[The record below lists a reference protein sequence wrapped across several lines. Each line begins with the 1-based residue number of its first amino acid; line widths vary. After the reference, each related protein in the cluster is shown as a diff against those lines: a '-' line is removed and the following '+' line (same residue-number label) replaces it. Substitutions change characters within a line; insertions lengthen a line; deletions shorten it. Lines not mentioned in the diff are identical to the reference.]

1 MSRKELCFA
10 LVVGLL
16 VVATACA
23 SSVPPGGTPASVA
36 PQPTIASP
44 TPAVSNI
51 SPQDAAWENVV
62 KAGKREGSVIFLSTV
77 SFGGDIGITLT
88 KAFKERT
95 GIQLEILAGRG
106 GTNYE
111 RIKTE
116 RRTGQMV
123 TDLVSAS
130 GIYLKIMKT
139 EGMLAGAADVPVFR
153 DKNVWLV
160 NPLEWDPKGQIIP
173 YERVWTSP
181 YINTKLVKQ
190 QDWPTSLKDLLKPQW
205 KGKML
210 LSDPRTGSGTYRYY
224 VPLVKRGIIDWE
236 YVKALG
242 KQDLIW
248 QPNNSAAVQQVVQ
261 GAGLLTPINT
271 SGPTIAMVLEG
282 APVKAL
288 SMEEGDLFNANSFS
302 PVANNP
308 HPNASKVFINW
319 FMGEEGQKIFAN
331 VAKPEPVRKD
341 TPNLVPKD
349 VVPPNPNVKKIGVT
363 EEDEEEAEKLFSQGF
378 MAQLM
383 GLKR

>member
-1 MSRKELCFA
+1 MRQNWLY
-10 LVVGLL
+10 LVVLIALL
-16 VVATACA
+16 AALGGCTPQTAPAT
-23 SSVPPGGTPASVA
+23 TPA
-36 PQPTIASP
+36 PKASP
-44 TPAVSNI
+44 TVPSTSTQTLPSVATDTAWDNI
-51 SPQDAAWENVV
+51 V
-62 KAGKREGSVIFLSTV
+62 KAAQKEGSVIFLSTV
-77 SFGGDIGITLT
+77 TFGGDIGITLT
-88 KAFKERT
+88 RAFKERT

-139 EGMLAGAADVPVFR
+139 EGMLAGVPDLPVFR

-160 NPLEWDPKGQIIP
+160 NPLEWDAKGQIKH

-205 KGKML
+205 KGKMI

-224 VPLVKRGIIDWE
+224 VPLVRRGVIDWE

-271 SGPTIAMVLEG
+271 SGPTIDMVLAG

-288 SMEEGDLFNANSFS
+288 SMDEGDLFNANSIG
-302 PVANNP
+302 PVANAP
-308 HPNASKVFINW
+308 HPNATKVFINW
-319 FMGEEGQKIFAN
+319 FLSEEGQIVFAN
-331 VAKPEPVRKD
+331 IAKPEPVRKD

-349 VVPPNPNVKKIGVT
+349 VVPPNPNVKKIGVN

-378 MAQLM
+378 MAELL